1 MFDSRPD
8 WFGLDPGFV
17 WLMGTWTTAAVC
29 VTFSRPHFDVS
40 ATPTWIIAARAI
52 DSEVMRSAPAA

>member
-17 WLMGTWTTAAVC
+17 RLMGTWTTAAVC
-29 VTFSRPHFDVS
+29 VTFSRPHFDACERDAHVDNS
-40 ATPTWIIAARAI
+40 G
-52 DSEVMRSAPAA
+52 